1 MEKNKELRDWLN
13 LLIRPGFY
21 VEEGRITQVN
31 AAAQGLLLE
40 PGMDIGPLI
49 TSGLESYQNFQTG
62 CLYVQLTL
70 SGMAFHGCVT
80 KDQAADVFILDADA
94 GDTALQA
101 LSLAAR
107 ELRSPLSAVM
117 HGVQAMREENNPQAA
132 ALNRGLYQLL
142 RLVGNMSDAGRTPGN
157 ARMET
162 ADLTAFFD
170 ELFEKTAVFA
180 QAAGIRLEYQG
191 LSKPLLCL
199 ADRELLERAVLN
211 LLSNAFKFT
220 PKGGTVRVTLF
231 AGGTSLRL
239 SVWDS
244 GPGIAQE
251 IQGNL
256 FSRYLRQPGIEDSRF
271 GLGLGMVLVRSAA
284 AAHGGAVLID
294 QPEGWGTRVTI
305 TVALRREKA
314 EVLRSPTMRIDYAG
328 ERDHALTELSDCLPV
343 SLYKK
348 EI

>member
-40 PGMDIGPLI
+40 PGMDIAPLI

-62 CLYVQLTL
+62 CLYVQLNL
-70 SGMAFHGCVT
+70 SGTTFQGCVT
-80 KDQAADVFILDADA
+80 KDGSADVFTLESDN

-142 RLVGNMSDAGRTPGN
+142 RLVGNMSDAVRWPGN

-191 LSKPLLCL
+191 LHKPLLCL
-199 ADRELLERAVLN
+199 ADRDLLERAVLN

-220 PKGGTVRVTLF
+220 PKGGIVRVTLF
-231 AGGTSLRL
+231 TGGTSLRL

-294 QPEGWGTRVTI
+294 QPEGWGTRVTLTI
-305 TVALRREKA
+305 ALRREKA
-314 EVLRSPTMRIDYAG
+314 EVLRSPIMRIDYAG

>member
-107 ELRSPLSAVM
+107 ELRAPLSAVM

-220 PKGGTVRVTLF
+220 PRGGTVRVTLF
-231 AGGTSLRL
+231 TGGTSLRL

>member
-49 TSGLESYQNFQTG
+49 TSGLESYRNFQTG

-107 ELRSPLSAVM
+107 ELRAPLSAVM

-191 LSKPLLCL
+191 LSKPVLCL
-199 ADRELLERAVLN
+199 ADRGLLERAVLN

-231 AGGTSLRL
+231 TGGTSLRL

>member
-142 RLVGNMSDAGRTPGN
+142 RLVGNMSDAGRSPGN

-231 AGGTSLRL
+231 TGGTSLRL

>member
-107 ELRSPLSAVM
+107 ELRAPLSAVM

-132 ALNRGLYQLL
+132 SLNRGLYQLL
-142 RLVGNMSDAGRTPGN
+142 RLVGNMSDAGRAPGN

-191 LSKPLLCL
+191 LSKPVLCL

-231 AGGTSLRL
+231 TGGTSLRL

-294 QPEGWGTRVTI
+294 QPEGWGTRVTLTI
-305 TVALRREKA
+305 ALRRETA
-314 EVLRSPTMRIDYAG
+314 GVLRSPIMRIDYAG

-343 SLYKK
+343 SLYQK

>member
-211 LLSNAFKFT
+211 LLSNAMKFT

-314 EVLRSPTMRIDYAG
+314 EVLRSPIMRIDYAG

>member
-80 KDQAADVFILDADA
+80 KDGDADVFILDADA

-107 ELRSPLSAVM
+107 ELRAPLSAVM

-132 ALNRGLYQLL
+132 SLNRGLYQLL
-142 RLVGNMSDAGRTPGN
+142 RLVGNMSDAGRGPGN

-180 QAAGIRLEYQG
+180 QSAGIRLEYQG

-211 LLSNAFKFT
+211 LLSNAMKFT

-231 AGGTSLRL
+231 TGGTSLRL

>member
-40 PGMDIGPLI
+40 PGMDIAPLI
-49 TSGLESYQNFQTG
+49 TSGLESYRNFQTG

-107 ELRSPLSAVM
+107 ELRAPLSAVM

-142 RLVGNMSDAGRTPGN
+142 RLVGNMSDAGRSPGN

-180 QAAGIRLEYQG
+180 QTAGIRLEYQG

-231 AGGTSLRL
+231 TGGTSLRL

-284 AAHGGAVLID
+284 SAHGGAVLID

>member
-1 MEKNKELRDWLN
+1 MEKKKESRDWLN

-21 VEEGRITQVN
+21 VEASRITWVN
-31 AAAQGLLLE
+31 AAAQSLLLD
-40 PGMDIGPLI
+40 PGMDIAPLI
-49 TSGLESYQNFQTG
+49 TSGLESYQNFQSG

-70 SGMAFHGCVT
+70 SGTTFQGCVT
-80 KDQAADVFILDADA
+80 KDGSADVFTLESET

-107 ELRSPLSAVM
+107 ELRTPLSAVM
-117 HGVQAMREENNPQAA
+117 HGVQAFSEENNPQAA

-142 RLVGNMSDAGRTPGN
+142 RLVGNMSDAGRCPGN

-191 LSKPLLCL
+191 LSKPVLCL
-199 ADRELLERAVLN
+199 ADRDLLERAVLN

-220 PKGGTVRVTLF
+220 PKDSTVRVTLF
-231 AGGTSLRL
+231 TGGTSLRL

-294 QPEGWGTRVTI
+294 QPEGWGTRVTMTI
-305 TVALRREKA
+305 ALRRETA
-314 EVLRSPTMRIDYAG
+314 GVLRSPTMRIDYAG
-328 ERDHALTELSDCLPV
+328 ERDHALTELSDCLPI
-343 SLYKK
+343 SLYQK

>member
-40 PGMDIGPLI
+40 PGMDIAPLI

-62 CLYVQLTL
+62 CLYVQLNL
-70 SGMAFHGCVT
+70 SDTTFQGCVT
-80 KDQAADVFILDADA
+80 KDGSADVFTLESDN

-142 RLVGNMSDAGRTPGN
+142 RLVGNMSDAVRWPGN

-191 LSKPLLCL
+191 LPKPLLCL
-199 ADRELLERAVLN
+199 ADRDLLERAVLN

-231 AGGTSLRL
+231 TGGTSLRL
-239 SVWDS
+239 SVWDN

-294 QPEGWGTRVTI
+294 QPEGWGTRVTLTI
-305 TVALRREKA
+305 ALRRETTG
-314 EVLRSPTMRIDYAG
+314 VLRSPTMRIDYAG

-343 SLYKK
+343 LLYKK

>member
-40 PGMDIGPLI
+40 PGMDIAPLI

-80 KDQAADVFILDADA
+80 KDQAADVFILESDT

-180 QAAGIRLEYQG
+180 QTAGIRLEYQG

-199 ADRELLERAVLN
+199 ADRDLLERAVLN

-231 AGGTSLRL
+231 TGGTSLRL

>member
-49 TSGLESYQNFQTG
+49 TSGLESYRNFQTG

-142 RLVGNMSDAGRTPGN
+142 RLVGNMSDAGRSPGN

-231 AGGTSLRL
+231 TGGTSLRL

>member
-1 MEKNKELRDWLN
+1 MEKKKESRDWLN
-13 LLIRPGFY
+13 LLIRPGFCA
-21 VEEGRITQVN
+21 EENRITWVN

-40 PGMDIGPLI
+40 PGMDVESLI
-49 TSGLESYQNFQTG
+49 TSGLESYQDFRTG

-70 SGMAFHGCVT
+70 SGTAFHACVT
-80 KDQAADVFILDADA
+80 KDGSADVFVLDADA

-107 ELRSPLSAVM
+107 ELRTPLAAVM
-117 HGVQAMREENNPQAA
+117 HGVQALDVAANPQAA

-142 RLVGNMSDAGRTPGN
+142 RLVGNMSDAGRAPGS

-170 ELFEKTAVFA
+170 ELFEKAAVLA
-180 QAAGIRLEYQG
+180 EAAGIVLEYQG
-191 LSKPLLCL
+191 ASRPVLCL
-199 ADRELLERAVLN
+199 ADRDLLERAVLN
-211 LLSNAFKFT
+211 LLSNAIKFT
-220 PKGGTVRVTLF
+220 PKGGTVRASLL
-231 AGGTSLRL
+231 AGGKSLRL
-239 SVWDS
+239 SICDS
-244 GPGIAQE
+244 GSGIGE
-251 IQGNL
+251 DIRGSL

-271 GLGLGMVLVRSAA
+271 GLGLGMVLVRLAA

-294 QPEGWGTRVTI
+294 QPEGWGTRVTMTI
-305 TVALRREKA
+305 ALRRESA
-314 EVLRSPTMRIDYAG
+314 GILRSPTMRIDYAG

-343 SLYKK
+343 SLYQK

>member
-21 VEEGRITQVN
+21 VEGGRITQVN

-49 TSGLESYQNFQTG
+49 TSGLESYRNFQTG

-80 KDQAADVFILDADA
+80 KDGDADVFILDADA

-142 RLVGNMSDAGRTPGN
+142 RLVGNMSDAGRSPGN

>member
-1 MEKNKELRDWLN
+1 MERNKELRDWLN
-13 LLIRPGFY
+13 LLTRPGFY

-40 PGMDIGPLI
+40 PGMDIAPLI

-80 KDQAADVFILDADA
+80 KDQAADVFILESDT

-142 RLVGNMSDAGRTPGN
+142 RLVGNMSDAGRSPGN

-191 LSKPLLCL
+191 LPKPLLCL
-199 ADRELLERAVLN
+199 ADRDLLERAVLN

-231 AGGTSLRL
+231 TGGTSLRL

-294 QPEGWGTRVTI
+294 QPEGWGTRVTLTI
-305 TVALRREKA
+305 ALRRETA
-314 EVLRSPTMRIDYAG
+314 GVLRSPTMRIDYAG

>member
-40 PGMDIGPLI
+40 PGMDIAPLI
-49 TSGLESYQNFQTG
+49 TSGLESYQHFQTG

-70 SGMAFHGCVT
+70 SGTTFQGCVT
-80 KDQAADVFILDADA
+80 KDGSADVFTLESET
-94 GDTALQA
+94 GDTALQV
-101 LSLAAR
+101 LSLAAQ
-107 ELRSPLSAVM
+107 ELRSPLSAIM
-117 HGVQAMREENNPQAA
+117 HGVQAFSEENNPQAA

-142 RLVGNMSDAGRTPGN
+142 RLVGNMSDAGRWPGN

-180 QAAGIRLEYQG
+180 QDAGIRLEYQG
-191 LSKPLLCL
+191 LSKPVLCL
-199 ADRELLERAVLN
+199 ADRDLLERAVLN
-211 LLSNAFKFT
+211 
-220 PKGGTVRVTLF
+220 
-231 AGGTSLRL
+231 
-239 SVWDS
+239 
-244 GPGIAQE
+244 
-251 IQGNL
+251 
-256 FSRYLRQPGIEDSRF
+256 LRQPGIEDSRF

-294 QPEGWGTRVTI
+294 QPEGWGTRVTMTI
-305 TVALRREKA
+305 SLRRETA

-328 ERDHALTELSDCLPV
+328 ERDHALTELSDCLPI
-343 SLYKK
+343 SLYQK

>member
-40 PGMDIGPLI
+40 PGMDIAPLI

-62 CLYVQLTL
+62 CLYVQLNL
-70 SGMAFHGCVT
+70 SDTTFQGCVT
-80 KDQAADVFILDADA
+80 KDGSADVFTLESDN

-142 RLVGNMSDAGRTPGN
+142 RLVGNMSDAVRWPGN

-199 ADRELLERAVLN
+199 ADRDLLERAVLN

-220 PKGGTVRVTLF
+220 PKGGIVRVTLF
-231 AGGTSLRL
+231 TGGTSLRL
-239 SVWDS
+239 SVWDN

-294 QPEGWGTRVTI
+294 QPEGWGTRVTLTI
-305 TVALRREKA
+305 ALRRETA
-314 EVLRSPTMRIDYAG
+314 GVLRSPTMRIDYAG

>member
-49 TSGLESYQNFQTG
+49 TSGLESYRNFQTG

-142 RLVGNMSDAGRTPGN
+142 RLVGNMSDAGRSPGN

-199 ADRELLERAVLN
+199 ADRGLLERAVLN

-231 AGGTSLRL
+231 TGGTSLRL

>member
-40 PGMDIGPLI
+40 PGMDIAPLI
-49 TSGLESYQNFQTG
+49 TSGLESYQHFQTG

-70 SGMAFHGCVT
+70 SGTTFQGCVT
-80 KDQAADVFILDADA
+80 KDGSADVFTLESET
-94 GDTALQA
+94 GDTALQV
-101 LSLAAR
+101 LSLAAQK
-107 ELRSPLSAVM
+107 LRSPLSAVM
-117 HGVQAMREENNPQAA
+117 HGVQAMCEENNPQAA

-142 RLVGNMSDAGRTPGN
+142 RLVGNMSDAGRCPGN

-180 QAAGIRLEYQG
+180 QDAGIRLEYQG
-191 LSKPLLCL
+191 LSKPVLCL
-199 ADRELLERAVLN
+199 ADRDLLERAVLN

-220 PKGGTVRVTLF
+220 PKGGIVRVTLF
-231 AGGTSLRL
+231 TGGTSLRL
-239 SVWDS
+239 SVWDC

-294 QPEGWGTRVTI
+294 QPEGWGTRVTMTI
-305 TVALRREKA
+305 SLRRETA

-328 ERDHALTELSDCLPV
+328 ERDHALTELSDCLPI
-343 SLYKK
+343 SLYQK

>member
-107 ELRSPLSAVM
+107 ELRSPLSAIM

>member
-40 PGMDIGPLI
+40 PGMDIAPLI

-62 CLYVQLTL
+62 CLYVQLNL
-70 SGMAFHGCVT
+70 SDTTFQGCVT
-80 KDQAADVFILDADA
+80 KDGSADVFTLESDN

-142 RLVGNMSDAGRTPGN
+142 RLVGNMSDAVRWPGN

-191 LSKPLLCL
+191 LPKPLLCL
-199 ADRELLERAVLN
+199 ADRDLLERAVLN

-231 AGGTSLRL
+231 TGGTSLRL
-239 SVWDS
+239 SVWDN

-294 QPEGWGTRVTI
+294 QPEGWGTRVTLTI
-305 TVALRREKA
+305 ALRRETTG
-314 EVLRSPTMRIDYAG
+314 VLRSPTMRIDYAG

>member
-40 PGMDIGPLI
+40 PGMDIAPLI

-62 CLYVQLTL
+62 CLYVQLNL
-70 SGMAFHGCVT
+70 SGTTFQGCVT
-80 KDQAADVFILDADA
+80 KDGSADVFTLESDN

-142 RLVGNMSDAGRTPGN
+142 RLVGNMSDAGRWPGN

-180 QAAGIRLEYQG
+180 QAAGIHLEHG
-191 LSKPLLCL
+191 LPL
-199 ADRELLERAVLN
+199 RAVHVPPGKRQHPGGSQADAGMYAA
-211 LLSNAFKFT
+211 LLQGGGLARRGRRAAFR
-220 PKGGTVRVTLF
+220 GGSPV
-231 AGGTSLRL
+231 
-239 SVWDS
+239 
-244 GPGIAQE
+244 
-251 IQGNL
+251 
-256 FSRYLRQPGIEDSRF
+256 
-271 GLGLGMVLVRSAA
+271 
-284 AAHGGAVLID
+284 HGGGFYRGAPPLPSGRD
-294 QPEGWGTRVTI
+294 RGRAARATMQY
-305 TVALRREKA
+305 ALR
-314 EVLRSPTMRIDYAG
+314 
-328 ERDHALTELSDCLPV
+328 PV
-343 SLYKK
+343 FARVWLWRGKTPRRPAPPCGRCA
-348 EI
+348 I

>member
-49 TSGLESYQNFQTG
+49 TSGLESYRNFQTG

-220 PKGGTVRVTLF
+220 PRGGTVRVTLF
-231 AGGTSLRL
+231 TGGTSLRL

>member
-40 PGMDIGPLI
+40 PGMDIAPLI

-62 CLYVQLTL
+62 CLYVQLNL
-70 SGMAFHGCVT
+70 SDTTFQGCVT
-80 KDQAADVFILDADA
+80 KDGSADVFILESDN

-142 RLVGNMSDAGRTPGN
+142 RLVGNMSDAVRWPGN

-180 QAAGIRLEYQG
+180 QAAGIHLEYQG
-191 LSKPLLCL
+191 LPKPLLCL
-199 ADRELLERAVLN
+199 ADRDLLERAVLN

-231 AGGTSLRL
+231 TGGTSLRL
-239 SVWDS
+239 SVWDN

-294 QPEGWGTRVTI
+294 QPEGWGTRVTLTI
-305 TVALRREKA
+305 ALRREKA
-314 EVLRSPTMRIDYAG
+314 EVLRSPIMRIDYAG

>member
-49 TSGLESYQNFQTG
+49 TSGLESYRNFQTG

-142 RLVGNMSDAGRTPGN
+142 RLVGNMSDAGRGPGN

-220 PKGGTVRVTLF
+220 PRGGTVRVTLF
-231 AGGTSLRL
+231 TGGTSLRL

>member
-40 PGMDIGPLI
+40 PGMDIAPLI

-62 CLYVQLTL
+62 CLYVQLNL
-70 SGMAFHGCVT
+70 SDTTFQGCVT
-80 KDQAADVFILDADA
+80 KDGSADVFTLESDN

-142 RLVGNMSDAGRTPGN
+142 RLVGNMSDAVRWPGN

-199 ADRELLERAVLN
+199 ADRDLLERAVLN

-220 PKGGTVRVTLF
+220 PKGGIVRVTLF
-231 AGGTSLRL
+231 TGGTSLRL
-239 SVWDS
+239 SVWDN

-294 QPEGWGTRVTI
+294 QPEGWGTRVTLTI
-305 TVALRREKA
+305 ALRRETTG
-314 EVLRSPTMRIDYAG
+314 VLRSPTMRIDYAG

>member
-40 PGMDIGPLI
+40 PGMDIAPLI

-62 CLYVQLTL
+62 CLYVQLNL
-70 SGMAFHGCVT
+70 SDTTFQGCVT
-80 KDQAADVFILDADA
+80 KDGSADVFTLESDN

-142 RLVGNMSDAGRTPGN
+142 RLVGNMSDAVRWPGN

-191 LSKPLLCL
+191 LHKPLLCL
-199 ADRELLERAVLN
+199 ADRDLLERAVLN

-220 PKGGTVRVTLF
+220 PKGGIVRVTLF
-231 AGGTSLRL
+231 TGGTSLRL
-239 SVWDS
+239 SVWDN

-294 QPEGWGTRVTI
+294 QPEGWGTRVTLTI
-305 TVALRREKA
+305 ALRRETA
-314 EVLRSPTMRIDYAG
+314 GVLRSPIMRIDYAG

>member
-40 PGMDIGPLI
+40 PGMDIAPLI

-80 KDQAADVFILDADA
+80 KDGSADVFILESDT

-231 AGGTSLRL
+231 TGGTSLRL

>member
-40 PGMDIGPLI
+40 PGMDIAPLI
-49 TSGLESYQNFQTG
+49 TSGLESYQHFQTG

-70 SGMAFHGCVT
+70 SGTTFQGCVT
-80 KDQAADVFILDADA
+80 KDGSADVFTLESET
-94 GDTALQA
+94 GDTALQV
-101 LSLAAR
+101 LSLAAQK
-107 ELRSPLSAVM
+107 LRSPLSAVM
-117 HGVQAMREENNPQAA
+117 HGVQAMCEENNPQAA

-142 RLVGNMSDAGRTPGN
+142 RLVGNMSDAGRCPGN

-180 QAAGIRLEYQG
+180 QDAGIRLEYQG
-191 LSKPLLCL
+191 LSKPVLCL
-199 ADRELLERAVLN
+199 ADRDLLERAVLN

-220 PKGGTVRVTLF
+220 PKGSTVRVTLF
-231 AGGTSLRL
+231 TGGTSLRL
-239 SVWDS
+239 SVWDN

-294 QPEGWGTRVTI
+294 QPEGWGTRVTMTI
-305 TVALRREKA
+305 SLRRETA

-328 ERDHALTELSDCLPV
+328 ERDHALTELSDCLPI
-343 SLYKK
+343 SLYQK

>member
-80 KDQAADVFILDADA
+80 KDGDADVFILDADA

-107 ELRSPLSAVM
+107 ELRAPLSAVM

-142 RLVGNMSDAGRTPGN
+142 RLVGNMSDAGRGPGN

-170 ELFEKTAVFA
+170 ELFEKAAVFA

-231 AGGTSLRL
+231 TGGTSLRL

>member
-49 TSGLESYQNFQTG
+49 TSGLENYRNFQTG

-70 SGMAFHGCVT
+70 SGMTFHGCVT

-231 AGGTSLRL
+231 TGGTSLRL

>member
-40 PGMDIGPLI
+40 PGMDIAPLI
-49 TSGLESYQNFQTG
+49 TSGLESYRNFQTG

-80 KDQAADVFILDADA
+80 KDGSADVFILESDT

-142 RLVGNMSDAGRTPGN
+142 RLVGNMSDAGRSPGN

-220 PKGGTVRVTLF
+220 PRGGTVRVTLF
-231 AGGTSLRL
+231 TGGTSLRL

>member
-49 TSGLESYQNFQTG
+49 TSGLESYRNFQTG

-142 RLVGNMSDAGRTPGN
+142 RLVGNMSDAGRSPGN

-220 PKGGTVRVTLF
+220 PRGGTVRVTLF

>member
-40 PGMDIGPLI
+40 PGMDIAPLI

-117 HGVQAMREENNPQAA
+117 HGVQAIREENNPQAA

-142 RLVGNMSDAGRTPGN
+142 RLVGNMSDAGRSPGN

-220 PKGGTVRVTLF
+220 PKGGIVRVTLF
-231 AGGTSLRL
+231 TGGTSLRL
-239 SVWDS
+239 SVWDN

-294 QPEGWGTRVTI
+294 QPEGWGTRVTLTI
-305 TVALRREKA
+305 ALRRETA
-314 EVLRSPTMRIDYAG
+314 GVLRSPTMRIDYAG
-328 ERDHALTELSDCLPV
+328 EWDHALTELSDCLPV

>member
-40 PGMDIGPLI
+40 PGMDIAPLI

-80 KDQAADVFILDADA
+80 KDQAADVFILESDT

-142 RLVGNMSDAGRTPGN
+142 RLVGNMSDAGRSPGN

-191 LSKPLLCL
+191 LPKPLLCL
-199 ADRELLERAVLN
+199 ADRDLLERAVLN

-231 AGGTSLRL
+231 TGGTSLRL

-294 QPEGWGTRVTI
+294 QPEGWGTRVTLTI
-305 TVALRREKA
+305 ALRRETA
-314 EVLRSPTMRIDYAG
+314 GVLRSPTMRIDYAG

>member
-49 TSGLESYQNFQTG
+49 TSGLESYRNFQTG

-142 RLVGNMSDAGRTPGN
+142 RLVGNMSDAGRSPGN

-220 PKGGTVRVTLF
+220 PRGGTVRVTLF
-231 AGGTSLRL
+231 TGGTSLRL